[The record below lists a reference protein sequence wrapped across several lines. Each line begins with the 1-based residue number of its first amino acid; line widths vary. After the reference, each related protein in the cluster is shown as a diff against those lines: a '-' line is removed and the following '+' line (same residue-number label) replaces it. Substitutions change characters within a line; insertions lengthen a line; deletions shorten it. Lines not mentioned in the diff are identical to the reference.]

1 MDILAPRARD
11 SARFWCRGAARLPPT
26 RGTCF
31 GSQMCCMGSVPAH
44 ETERQPWAGLAGSLA
59 RTASAAGLCPEPGH
73 QRQPE
78 LSPSLLG
85 LVARSAASVNR
96 ACCFTVGLS
105 RFSPPAPLR
114 DVFPVQRTP
123 WDPVSPAVPSP
134 TWSQHSP
141 VGQALPAMGTPQWAP
156 PSGHPP
162 MGSSGGCGG
171 LWCEPGGRMKLEGSG
186 NTG

>member
-26 RGTCF
+26 HGTCF

-44 ETERQPWAGLAGSLA
+44 ETERQPWVGLG
-59 RTASAAGLCPEPGH
+59 GPWPG
-73 QRQPE
+73 RRVLPGFVRSRDIRG
-78 LSPSLLG
+78 SPSSLPPSLV

-96 ACCFTVGLS
+96 ACCFTVWLS

-171 LWCEPGGRMKLEGSG
+171 LWCEPGGRMRLEGSG